1 MKIISLFPL
10 LFCTYFISFSQ
21 TGCLDA
27 QAHIIYAFNNAK
39 DGLESNNIT
48 DVKYYAQKTLESF
61 KNVQSVLGDCDCE
74 NVENLTYESIQKLS
88 KVTRTEKMSDAKY
101 FVAKS
106 KDNSQKIITALDY
119 CTVTNKGTSTVTDK
133 GISPV
138 IDDKLS
144 YLEKEQLKLKQQQK
158 ELLKQQEALNQK
170 MLKQKEADLSIEKQ
184 QLITI
189 SNAALIKNIKAY
201 NEVLHVCH
209 CGTSIPDN
217 YIEISGDQLMTKSID
232 EIRTYYIASSK
243 NLTSSYLE
251 LLNNCDSK
259 QEDKFLFRSK

>member
-1 MKIISLFPL
+1 MKIIFLFSL

-39 DGLESNNIT
+39 DGLESNNLT

-88 KVTRTEKMSDAKY
+88 KVPRTEKMSVAKY

-106 KDNSQKIITALDY
+106 KDNSHKIITALDY
-119 CTVTNKGTSTVTDK
+119 CTVTNKGISIVTDK
-133 GISPV
+133 EISPV

-144 YLEKEQLKLKQQQK
+144 HLEKEQLKLKQQQ
-158 ELLKQQEALNQK
+158 EALLKQQEALLKQQEALKQK
-170 MLKQKEADLSIEKQ
+170 MLKQKGSDLRIEKQ

-189 SNAALIKNIKAY
+189 SNAALVKNIKAY

-209 CGTSIPDN
+209 CDTSIPDN
-217 YIEISGDQLMTKSID
+217 YIDINNEQLISKSID
-232 EIRTYYIASSK
+232 EIRTYYISSSK

-251 LLNNCDSK
+251 LLNTCDSK
-259 QEDKFLFRSK
+259 

>member
-39 DGLESNNIT
+39 DGLESNNLT

-61 KNVQSVLGDCDCE
+61 KNVQSILRDCDCE

-88 KVTRTEKMSDAKY
+88 KVPKTEKMSDAKY
-101 FVAKS
+101 YVAKS

-119 CTVTNKGTSTVTDK
+119 CTVANKGTSIVVDEE
-133 GISPV
+133 ISPV

-144 YLEKEQLKLKQQQK
+144 HLEKEQLKLKQQQ
-158 ELLKQQEALNQK
+158 EALLKQQEALHQK
-170 MLKQKEADLSIEKQ
+170 MLKQKEAELRIEKQ
-184 QLITI
+184 QLITV
-189 SNAALIKNIKAY
+189 SNAALVKNIKAN

-209 CGTSIPDN
+209 CDTSIPDN
-217 YIEISGDQLMTKSID
+217 YIDVNNDELMSKSID
-232 EIRTYYIASSK
+232 EIRAYYIASSK
-243 NLTSSYLE
+243 DLTSSYLDI
-251 LLNNCDSK
+251 LNTCDSK
-259 QEDKFLFRSK
+259 

>member
-21 TGCLDA
+21 SGCLDA

-39 DGLESNNIT
+39 DGLESNNLT

-88 KVTRTEKMSDAKY
+88 KVPRTEKMSDAKY

-119 CTVTNKGTSTVTDK
+119 CTVTNKGISIVTDK
-133 GISPV
+133 EISPV

-144 YLEKEQLKLKQQQK
+144 HLEKEQLKLKQQQ
-158 ELLKQQEALNQK
+158 EALLKQQEALHQK
-170 MLKQKEADLSIEKQ
+170 MLKQKEADLRIEKQ

-189 SNAALIKNIKAY
+189 SNAGLVKNIKAY

-217 YIEISGDQLMTKSID
+217 YIGINNDQLMSKSID

-243 NLTSSYLE
+243 DLTSSYLD
-251 LLNNCDSK
+251 LLNTCDSK
-259 QEDKFLFRSK
+259 